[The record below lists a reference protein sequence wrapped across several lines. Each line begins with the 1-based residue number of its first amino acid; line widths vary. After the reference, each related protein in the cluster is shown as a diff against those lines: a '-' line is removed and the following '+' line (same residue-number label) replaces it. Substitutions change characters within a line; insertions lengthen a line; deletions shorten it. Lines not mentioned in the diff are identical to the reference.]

1 KFNNIQ
7 GFSFG
12 HIHDGYVNRDT
23 AFLDAGDAGMC
34 VADFS
39 IPSQPKLLGSLTNYP
54 GKGYNHSGWRSE
66 DGRYYFM
73 ADENHGS
80 PVKTVDVQ
88 DFEDMQVVDSY
99 NAASSPT
106 QIPHNPLVA
115 CNYLYV
121 AYYYDGLQVYDIS
134 DPLNV
139 ERVLYYDTSTEPDG
153 PSYKGAW
160 GVNPFLP
167 SGNILIADMQNGLF
181 VFKGVGDN
189 CVAGTSSS
197 SGEQQ
202 SEAAGLDV
210 SPVPSS
216 GYLKVS
222 IGSDPAETQ
231 HGVITISD
239 LKGTVMHTQTFE
251 SNEFDVQI
259 PGIVPPG
266 CYILRAKT
274 TAGTM
279 VRKIIFSI

>member
-1 KFNNIQ
+1 
-7 GFSFG
+7 
-12 HIHDGYVNRDT
+12 
-23 AFLDAGDAGMC
+23 
-34 VADFS
+34 
-39 IPSQPKLLGSLTNYP
+39 
-54 GKGYNHSGWRSE
+54 
-66 DGRYYFM
+66 
-73 ADENHGS
+73 
-80 PVKTVDVQ
+80 
-88 DFEDMQVVDSY
+88 MQVVDSY

-181 VFKGVGDN
+181 VFEGVGDN
-189 CVAGTSSS
+189 CVAGNSSS
-197 SGEQQ
+197 TGEQQ
-202 SEAAGLDV
+202 SGAAGLEV

-216 GYLKVS
+216 GYLKIS
-222 IGSDPAETQ
+222 IGSEAAETQ
-231 HGVITISD
+231 HGIITISD

-251 SNEFDVQI
+251 SNEFEVRLT
-259 PGIVPPG
+259 GILPPG

-274 TAGTM
+274 AAGTM
-279 VRKIIFSI
+279 VRKIVFSI